1 VQHTVLLVGGD
12 ASALDGL
19 RRALRAESCHVVVA
33 ESATAAF
40 EAVAGTP
47 VDVIVADMEA
57 PGVPGSEFLAQVAS
71 AAPASVRLLLVRE
84 DEVAAAADAVDAGLA
99 YRFFLHPWNAV
110 DLAVTVRHAL
120 ERRDLLAESRRLLQA
135 VRRQAA
141 VMEELDR
148 EVRGLD
154 RRSRDPAG
162 QVALTDVPS
171 DPAELLTA
179 LERELDATEERL
191 REQEREMRRRSE
203 HGAPGARR

>member
-1 VQHTVLLVGGD
+1 VQHTVLLVGDD

-57 PGVPGSEFLAQVAS
+57 PGVPGSEFLAQLAS
-71 AAPASVRLLLVRE
+71 MAPTSVRLILAPNDALATV
-84 DEVAAAADAVDAGLA
+84 ADAVDGGLA
-99 YRFFLHPWNAV
+99 HRFFLRPWNAV

-120 ERRDLLAESRRLLQA
+120 ERRDLLAESRRLLHA

-162 QVALTDVPS
+162 EVALTDVPS
-171 DPAELLTA
+171 DPVELLTA
-179 LERELDATEERL
+179 LERELDATEARL

-203 HGAPGARR
+203 PAAPGARR

>member
-1 VQHTVLLVGGD
+1 MQHTVLLVAGEAG
-12 ASALDGL
+12 ALDGL

-40 EAVAGTP
+40 ETIAGTP
-47 VDVIVADMEA
+47 VDLIVADMEA
-57 PGVPGSEFLAQVAS
+57 PGVPGSEFLPRLAAS
-71 AAPASVRLLLVRE
+71 APTSVRLLLARE
-84 DEVAAAADAVDAGLA
+84 DALAALADAVDAGLA
-99 YRFFLHPWNAV
+99 DRFFLRPWNAV
-110 DLAVTVRHAL
+110 DLAVTVRQAL

-162 QVALTDVPS
+162 QVALAEVPS
-171 DPAELLTA
+171 DPAALLTA

-203 HGAPGARR
+203 PAAPGARR